1 MWSTWHPTIF
11 AALAPACATVVEAN
25 WSRFSFFMV
34 VVQQIR
40 HPLGHTA
47 VWQGFAAWV
56 AMHMPSFS

>member
-1 MWSTWHPTIF
+1 MGFQLSFLEMGAQIVRGDRAQRVTIWSTI
-11 AALAPACATVVEAN
+11 
-25 WSRFSFFMV
+25 FMV